1 MTVPSPANDTE
12 ITANQ
17 KTDEQADEVV
27 PSEAIA
33 GAEVASQTHD
43 TTIDTSHPETDDHTG
58 QFAAVPPPPAVAV
71 VEDRRS
77 NSYHLRGSGSG
88 RSSRK
93 RTRDEN
99 EDSETEVERS
109 ILNNI
114 TPESSKRRRLTSAA
128 RSKNTSRS
136 KSTAWAGNSNTGEQ
150 KFAHKPK
157 SGVIAKDKRPKREQ
171 SIFIS
176 TPSPFRLR
184 HIQDRAKFAPL
195 VALLGLDEVEQPP
208 SQPEGQS
215 NSDPPRRPLRRSTS
229 RIIPYEDGGYLYV
242 KQ

>member
-1 MTVPSPANDTE
+1 MTMPNPANDTA
-12 ITANQ
+12 IAANQ

-43 TTIDTSHPETDDHTG
+43 TTIDTSHQVTGEQTG
-58 QFAAVPPPPAVAV
+58 QFAAVPPPLAMAAA
-71 VEDRRS
+71 EDRRS

-114 TPESSKRRRLTSAA
+114 TPESSKRHRLTSAA

-136 KSTAWAGNSNTGEQ
+136 KSTARAGNSNTGDQ
-150 KFAHKPK
+150 KFAQKSK
-157 SGVIAKDKRPKREQ
+157 SGEIAKDKRPKREH
-171 SIFIS
+171 SVFLS

-184 HIQDRAKFAPL
+184 YIQDRAKHAPL
-195 VALLGLDEVEQPP
+195 IAYLGLDEAEQPP
-208 SQPEGQS
+208 SHPEGQS
-215 NSDPPRRPLRRSTS
+215 NSDRPRRPLRRSTS

-242 KQ
+242 KH